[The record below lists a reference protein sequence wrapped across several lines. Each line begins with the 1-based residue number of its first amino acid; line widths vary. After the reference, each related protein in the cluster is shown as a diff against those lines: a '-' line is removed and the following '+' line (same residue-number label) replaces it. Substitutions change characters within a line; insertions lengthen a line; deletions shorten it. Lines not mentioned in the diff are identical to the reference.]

1 MKLGN
6 IPAVFHDIDTNGIG
20 YVEVM
25 FDLSGIPEEKLPY
38 VGILQ
43 SVLGIIDTEN
53 YEYGELFNEIN
64 MHTGGI
70 GTSLELYNDV
80 THIREKEFKA
90 TFEIKAK
97 ALYSQMPV
105 AFSMMGEIL
114 TASKLNDTARIRE
127 ILAMLKSR
135 LLMKFQSSGHTT
147 AALRALSYASP
158 SAKLKDY
165 DKRNRILSDSG
176 GDRRT
181 FERKR
186 KLFPRNFKIWQDR
199 FSGQII

>member
-1 MKLGN
+1 
-6 IPAVFHDIDTNGIG
+6 
-20 YVEVM
+20 
-25 FDLSGIPEEKLPY
+25 
-38 VGILQ
+38 
-43 SVLGIIDTEN
+43 
-53 YEYGELFNEIN
+53 

-158 SAKLKDY
+158 SAKLKDMTNGIEFY
-165 DKRNRILSDSG
+165 QTVAEIEELL
-176 GDRRT
+176 
-181 FERKR
+181 KR
-186 KLFPRNFKIWQDR
+186 KKGSSFPRNFKIWQDR